1 MSATITKGTQ
11 ADWGRLFLTPGSIPA
26 LASLPNPLGLDLLQI
41 IDEGGDIVVSVNKLG
56 VVTLFPTNGS
66 GGGGAGAGVA
76 SKLGLAANYE
86 LLAAAGI
93 TNSGSSVIKGGNVGS
108 FPTSSITGFPPGVVN
123 PPFAID
129 NTDAAAAQ
137 AAALIAYN
145 YYAGLTFTSLG
156 GSINLST
163 ANGSGGNVYTP
174 GNYSMGAALMT
185 TGIVLNG
192 AGLYVFKGSSTI
204 NLASGQAVTFEN
216 GADPAAV
223 VWLVGSSF
231 TSVATSTMGG
241 NILANT
247 SITLGGGVLSGRA
260 LAGIVTSS
268 GAITLSAATTAT
280 NPGSGAGG
288 SGTTKQVLFGKYYT
302 RLGQGLTNTLAGY
315 FADVFSEN
323 KQLQDILQVTV
334 QGGKS
339 VYHLDHLGVAYY
351 S

>member
-41 IDEGGDIVVSVNKLG
+41 IDEGGDIVVNVNKLG
-56 VVTLFPTNGS
+56 VVTLFPSNGA
-66 GGGGAGAGVA
+66 GGGGSSVA
-76 SKLGLAANYE
+76 SKLGAAANYTI
-86 LLAAAGI
+86 LAAAGI
-93 TNSGSSVIKGGNVGS
+93 TNATPGTVIKGGNIGS
-108 FPTSSITGFPPGVVN
+108 FPTPSITGFPPGVVTA
-123 PPFAID
+123 PYSID

-145 YYAGLTFTSLG
+145 YYTGLSFTSLV

-163 ANGSGGNVYTP
+163 AFSGGNVVTP
-174 GNYSMGAALMT
+174 GNYSFGAALMT
-185 TGIVLNG
+185 TGLVLNG

-216 GADPAAV
+216 GADPSNV

-247 SITLGGGVLSGRA
+247 SITLGGGVLAGRA

-268 GAITLSAATTAT
+268 GAVTIAAATTAT
-280 NPGSGAGG
+280 SPGNG

-323 KQLQDILQVTV
+323 AQLQDILQVTV
-334 QGGKS
+334 QGGKA

>member
-1 MSATITKGTQ
+1 MSAIQTKATV

-56 VVTLFPTNGS
+56 VVTLFPINGP
-66 GGGGAGAGVA
+66 GTPGTPGVPA
-76 SKLGLAANYE
+76 SDVYTQLGVAANYE

-93 TNSGSSVIKGGNVGS
+93 TNTGSSVITGGNVGS
-108 FPTSSITGFPPGVVN
+108 FPTPSITGFPPGTVGP
-123 PPFAID
+123 PPFAVD

-137 AAALIAYN
+137 AAALVAYN
-145 YYAGLTFTSLG
+145 HYAGLTFTSLG

-231 TSVATSTMGG
+231 TSVATERRRS
-241 NILANT
+241 
-247 SITLGGGVLSGRA
+247 VC
-260 LAGIVTSS
+260 
-268 GAITLSAATTAT
+268 
-280 NPGSGAGG
+280 
-288 SGTTKQVLFGKYYT
+288 
-302 RLGQGLTNTLAGY
+302 
-315 FADVFSEN
+315 
-323 KQLQDILQVTV
+323 V
-334 QGGKS
+334 QGIF
-339 VYHLDHLGVAYY
+339 DHQLGIRP
-351 S
+351 SSDI